1 MFTEIVN
8 KWDKILQTMK
18 TEFDI
23 TDVSFKTWLL
33 PLKPYS
39 LENDVLTI
47 IGPGEKMGLNYIERK
62 YFFEFKVTIS
72 EFINHEIDIKFI
84 SALDIN
90 SSDKTAVK

>member
-39 LENDVLTI
+39 LENLRLLF
-47 IGPGEKMGLNYIERK
+47 LNSLIMK
-62 YFFEFKVTIS
+62 
-72 EFINHEIDIKFI
+72 
-84 SALDIN
+84 
-90 SSDKTAVK
+90 